1 MNVDIQHIDESN
13 NTIQKAGLFIRFV
26 SRVTIFLDGRF
37 VGNVIVEDKG
47 QPWDLMDIMN
57 NVTSVHNC
65 VEHQNQKCGIGTAFD
80 SLNREK

>member
-1 MNVDIQHIDESN
+1 M
-13 NTIQKAGLFIRFV
+13 
-26 SRVTIFLDGRF
+26 
-37 VGNVIVEDKG
+37 IVEDKG